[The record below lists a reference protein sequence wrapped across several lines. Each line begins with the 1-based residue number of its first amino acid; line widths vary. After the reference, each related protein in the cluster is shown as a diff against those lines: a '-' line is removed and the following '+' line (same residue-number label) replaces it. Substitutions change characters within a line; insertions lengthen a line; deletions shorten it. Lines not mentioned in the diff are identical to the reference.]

1 MSIIKKSLN
10 MKKNNAAILKGLH
23 ITSWIIFIGL
33 CIEAGALLFN
43 FVFTLFKPIATHNVY
58 NGLNL
63 SNLYEKEFIHFVG
76 LMSCIVVLAFLK
88 SYLFYLVVKLF
99 TQLNLVAPFSVE
111 IAKIIEK
118 ISYEAFSIAILSIIT
133 KEYAKR
139 LIQNGH
145 DISDTS
151 SYWND
156 TAAFLMMGAIVYVI
170 SQIFK
175 KGIEL
180 QQDSDLTI

>member
-1 MSIIKKSLN
+1 

-23 ITSWIIFIGL
+23 VASWIIFIGL

-58 NGLNL
+58 NGLDL
-63 SNLYEKEFIHFVG
+63 SELYEKEFPHFVG

-88 SYLFYLVVKLF
+88 AYLFNWVVRLF
-99 TQLNLVAPFSVE
+99 TKLNIEAPFSLA

-139 LIQNGH
+139 LIQNGYEL
-145 DISDTS
+145 SDAS

-180 QQDSDLTI
+180 QKENDLTI